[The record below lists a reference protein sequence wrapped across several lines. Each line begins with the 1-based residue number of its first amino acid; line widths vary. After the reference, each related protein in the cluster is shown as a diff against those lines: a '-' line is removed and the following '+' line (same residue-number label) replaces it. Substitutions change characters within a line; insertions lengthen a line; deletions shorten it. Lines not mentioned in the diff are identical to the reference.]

1 MVKTLNTYILF
12 NNLSFSLKQ
21 RKIAKNLV
29 IL

>member
-12 NNLSFSLKQ
+12 NNLLFSLKQ
-21 RKIAKNLV
+21 RKIVKNLV